1 MTLDLILFRPE
12 FFFIFSFFVLLWY
25 GTGNLVTPVA
35 EILTVST
42 VHSSGA
48 ASNAP
53 ALQHEMR
60 SRLNNDKGHRF
71 ADRPSLSTGQ
81 SPGYSTNRT
90 RGPNHAVTGLTAWA
104 VVWCILCF

>member
-12 FFFIFSFFVLLWY
+12 FFFLFSFFVLLWY

-53 ALQHEMR
+53 ALQHEVR
-60 SRLNNDKGHRF
+60 SKLNNDKG
-71 ADRPSLSTGQ
+71 
-81 SPGYSTNRT
+81 YSTNIT

-104 VVWCILCF
+104 VVWCFLCF

>member
-1 MTLDLILFRPE
+1 MTLELIHFRPE
-12 FFFIFSFFVLLWY
+12 FFFLFSFFVLLWY

-48 ASNAP
+48 ASNTP
-53 ALQHEMR
+53 ALQHEVR
-60 SRLNNDKGHRF
+60 SRLNNDK
-71 ADRPSLSTGQ
+71 S
-81 SPGYSTNRT
+81 YSTNIT

-104 VVWCILCF
+104 VVWCFLCF

>member
-12 FFFIFSFFVLLWY
+12 FFFLFSFFVLLWY

-35 EILTVST
+35 EILTMST

-53 ALQHEMR
+53 ALQHEVR
-60 SRLNNDKGHRF
+60 SKLNNDKG
-71 ADRPSLSTGQ
+71 
-81 SPGYSTNRT
+81 YSTNIT

-104 VVWCILCF
+104 VVWCFLCF

>member
-12 FFFIFSFFVLLWY
+12 FFFLFSFFVLLWY

-53 ALQHEMR
+53 ALQHEVR
-60 SRLNNDKGHRF
+60 NRLNSDN
-71 ADRPSLSTGQ
+71 
-81 SPGYSTNRT
+81 GYSTKIT
-90 RGPNHAVTGLTAWA
+90 RGPNHAVTG
-104 VVWCILCF
+104 

>member
-12 FFFIFSFFVLLWY
+12 FFFLFSFFVLLWY

-53 ALQHEMR
+53 AHFVSSSLALPKAPALQHEVR
-60 SRLNNDKGHRF
+60 SKLNNDKG
-71 ADRPSLSTGQ
+71 
-81 SPGYSTNRT
+81 YSTNIT

-104 VVWCILCF
+104 VVWCFLCF